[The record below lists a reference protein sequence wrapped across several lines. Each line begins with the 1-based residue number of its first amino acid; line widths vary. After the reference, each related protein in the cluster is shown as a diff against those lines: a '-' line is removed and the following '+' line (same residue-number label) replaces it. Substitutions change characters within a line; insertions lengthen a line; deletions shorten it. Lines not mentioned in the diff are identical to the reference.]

1 VRIHDANADADADV
15 AGNGKMLAVDDAQR
29 QNSESDKK
37 KNSKH
42 EITRATQ
49 RTRWLVG
56 STGIKRGAEVFVV
69 VDDL

>member
-37 KNSKH
+37 K
-42 EITRATQ
+42 TQ
-49 RTRWLVG
+49 NMR
-56 STGIKRGAEVFVV
+56 
-69 VDDL
+69 